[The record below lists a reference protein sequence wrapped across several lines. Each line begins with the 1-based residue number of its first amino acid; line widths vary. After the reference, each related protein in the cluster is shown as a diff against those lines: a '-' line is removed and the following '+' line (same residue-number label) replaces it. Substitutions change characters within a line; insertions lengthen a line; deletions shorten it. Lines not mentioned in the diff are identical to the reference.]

1 MIKKFDTLYKRDTK
15 GKIRQWTIH
24 TQGNKF
30 WTEGGIHGMKMNVAK
45 PTTCTAKNIGRS
57 NETSAEKQ
65 AELEAQAKWEKKLR
79 SGYFTNINDID
90 EKKFYEPMLAHN
102 YKDREDEV
110 KFPVY
115 SQPKLDGIRCIV
127 RLEKDKVVARTRN
140 GKVIEAIPH
149 ITDALENF
157 LKSNPSVILDGEL
170 YNHDLKDNFN
180 KITSLVRKQKPVK
193 SDKMTDEAFAKKE
206 KEFEERLEEGAET
219 IQYWIYDCP
228 TIGNVTER
236 AIFSLRFLTLQNI
249 LQGSLFTHDC
259 IKLVPTAEVET
270 KRGLDNLYNEYL
282 RDGFEGQMVR
292 RDMSYEQKRSTF
304 LLKRKEF
311 KDAEYKV
318 IDIHE
323 GNGNRQGTAK
333 HLVLFDQKLN
343 KEFHSNI
350 KGNFEY
356 LAEIL
361 NNKDKYIGKMA
372 TIKFFEYTPDG
383 IPRFPYAI
391 GFRDYE

>member
-24 TQGNKF
+24 AQGNKF
-30 WTEGGIHGMKMNVAK
+30 WTEGGLVDMKMNVAN
-45 PTTCTAKNIGRS
+45 PTLCTAKNIGHS
-57 NETSAEKQ
+57 NETSPEVQ
-65 AELEAQAKWEKKLR
+65 AELQAKAKWDKKLR
-79 SGYFTNINDID
+79 SGYFSNINDVD
-90 EKKFYEPMLAHN
+90 DKKFYEPMLAHN
-102 YKDREDEV
+102 YKDRIAEV
-110 KFPVY
+110 KYPVY

-149 ITDALENF
+149 ITNALENF
-157 LKSNPSVILDGEL
+157 LQSNPSVILDGEL

-180 KITSLVRKQKPVK
+180 KIVSLVRKQKPVK
-193 SDKMTDEAFAKKE
+193 SDKMTDKAFDKKE
-206 KEFEERLEEGAET
+206 KEFTARLEEGSEI

-228 TIGNVTER
+228 KIGKVTER
-236 AIFSLRFLTLQNI
+236 AMFSLRFTTLQNL
-249 LQGSLFTHDC
+249 LQGSTIAHDC

-270 KRGLDNLYNEYL
+270 QKGLDGLYNEYL

-292 RDMSYEQKRSTF
+292 RDMAYEQKRSTF

-311 KDAEYKV
+311 QDAEYKV

-333 HLVLFDQKLN
+333 HLVLIDRRSHQT
-343 KEFHSNI
+343 FHSNI

-361 NNKDKYIGKMA
+361 NNKDEYIGKLA
-372 TIKFFEYTPDG
+372 TIKFFEKTPDG

>member
-15 GKIRQWTIH
+15 GKVRQWTIH
-24 TQGNKF
+24 VQGNKF
-30 WTEGGIHGMKMNVAK
+30 WTEGGLVGMKMNVAK
-45 PTTCTAKNIGRS
+45 PTSCTAKNIGHS
-57 NETSAEKQ
+57 NETSP
-65 AELEAQAKWEKKLR
+65 EAQAQLEAKAKWDKKLR
-79 SGYFTNINDID
+79 GGYFRNISDVDN
-90 EKKFYEPMLAHN
+90 KKFYEPMLAHN
-102 YKDREDEV
+102 YKDRADEV

-115 SQPKLDGIRCIV
+115 SQPKLDGIRCIT
-127 RLEKDKVVARTRN
+127 RLEKEEVVARTRN

-149 ITDALENF
+149 ITNS
-157 LKSNPSVILDGEL
+157 LKSFFQANPEVILDGEL

-193 SDKMTDEAFAKKE
+193 SEKMTDKAFAKKE
-206 KEFEERLEEGAET
+206 KEFADRLEEGAET

-228 TIGNVTER
+228 RIAQAKEK
-236 AIFSLRFLTLQNI
+236 IMFSLRFNTLQNL
-249 LQGSLFTHDC
+249 LQGTLLANDC
-259 IKLVPTAEVET
+259 IKLVATTEADH
-270 KRGLDNLYNEYL
+270 KKGLDELYNEYL
-282 RDGFEGQMVR
+282 RDGYEGQMVR
-292 RDMSYEQKRSTF
+292 RDMGYEQKRSTF

-311 KDAEYKV
+311 QDAEYKV
-318 IDIHE
+318 IDIDE

-333 HLVLFDQKLN
+333 HLVLIDPKSFQT
-343 KEFHSNI
+343 FHSNI

-361 NNKDKYIGKMA
+361 NNKDEYIGKMA

>member
-24 TQGNKF
+24 AQGNKF
-30 WTEGGIHGMKMNVAK
+30 WTEGGLAGMKMNVAN
-45 PTTCTAKNIGRS
+45 PTICTAKNIGRL
-57 NETSAEKQ
+57 NETSPEEQ
-65 AELEAQAKWEKKLR
+65 AEAEAQAKWEKKLR
-79 SGYFTNINDID
+79 SGYFTNVNDVD
-90 EKKFYEPMLAHN
+90 DKKFYEPMLAHN
-102 YKDREDEV
+102 YKDRVAEV
-110 KFPVY
+110 KYPVY

-127 RLEKDKVVARTRN
+127 KLEKDKVVARTRN
-140 GKVIEAIPH
+140 GKIIEAIPH
-149 ITDALENF
+149 VTNALENF
-157 LKSNPSVILDGEL
+157 LQSNPSVILDGEL

-180 KITSLVRKQKPVK
+180 KIVSLVRKQKPVK
-193 SDKMTDEAFAKKE
+193 SEKMTDKAFAKKE
-206 KEFEERLEEGAET
+206 KEFTARLEEGAEI

-228 TIGNVTER
+228 KIGKVTER
-236 AIFSLRFLTLQNI
+236 AMFSLRFLTLQNI
-249 LQGSLFTHDC
+249 LQGSTIAHDC

-270 KRGLDNLYNEYL
+270 QKALDGLYNEYL

-292 RDMSYEQKRSTF
+292 RDMPYEQKRSTF

-311 KDAEYKV
+311 QDAEYKV

-333 HLVLFDQKLN
+333 HLVLFDGKLRQ
-343 KEFHSNI
+343 EFHSNI

-361 NNKDKYIGKMA
+361 NNKDEYIGKLA
-372 TIKFFEYTPDG
+372 TIKFFEKTPDG

>member
-24 TQGNKF
+24 VQGNKF
-30 WTEGGIHGMKMNVAK
+30 WTEGGIRGMKMNVAK
-45 PTTCTAKNIGRS
+45 PTSCHSKNLGHI
-57 NETSAEKQ
+57 NETSPEEQ
-65 AELEAQAKWEKKLR
+65 AELEAQAKWEKKLKA
-79 SGYFTNINDID
+79 GYFSNVNDVD
-90 EKKFYEPMLAHN
+90 NKKFYEPMLAHN
-102 YKDREDEV
+102 YKDRADEV

-115 SQPKLDGIRCIV
+115 SQPKLDGIRCIT
-127 RLEKDKVVARTRN
+127 RLEKGEVVARTRN

-149 ITDALENF
+149 ITNS
-157 LKSNPSVILDGEL
+157 LKSFFLANQNSILDGEL

-180 KITSLVRKQKPVK
+180 KIVSLVRKQKPVK
-193 SDKMTDEAFAKKE
+193 SAKMTDKAFAKKE
-206 KEFEERLEEGAET
+206 KEFADRLEEGAET

-228 TIGNVTER
+228 KIAHAEEKVP
-236 AIFSLRFLTLQNI
+236 FFLRFETLLNS
-249 LQGSLFTHDC
+249 LQEKDC
-259 IKLVPTAEVET
+259 IKLVQTTEIT
-270 KRGLDNLYNEYL
+270 GQKGLDECYNEYL

-292 RDMSYEQKRSTF
+292 KDMQYEQKRSTF

-311 KDAEYKV
+311 RDAEYKV
-318 IDIHE
+318 VDIEE

-333 HLVLFDQKLN
+333 HLVLIDPKSYQQFN
-343 KEFHSNI
+343 SNI

-361 NNKDKYIGKMA
+361 NNKDEYIGKMA
-372 TIKFFEYTPDG
+372 TIKFFEKTPDG

>member
-1 MIKKFDTLYKRDTK
+1 MKKLETLYKRDTK
-15 GKIRQWTIH
+15 GNIREWTVCVN
-24 TQGNKF
+24 QNKF

-45 PTTCTAKNIGRS
+45 PTICTAKNIGCS
-57 NETSAEKQ
+57 NETSPEQQ

-79 SGYFTNINDID
+79 SGYFTNIHDVD
-90 EKKFYEPMLAHN
+90 DKKFYEPMLAYN
-102 YKDREDEV
+102 YKDRADEV

-115 SQPKLDGIRCIV
+115 SQPKLDGIRCVI
-127 RLEKDKVVARTRN
+127 RLEKGEVVARTRN
-140 GKVIEAIPH
+140 GKIIEAIPH
-149 ITDALENF
+149 ITNSLKNF
-157 LKSNPSVILDGEL
+157 LQQNQEVILDGEL
-170 YNHDLKDNFN
+170 YNHDFKDNFN

-193 SDKMTDEAFAKKE
+193 TDSDTEKSFLKKQD
-206 KEFEERLEEGAET
+206 KWIQSLEQSESNIE
-219 IQYWIYDCP
+219 YWVYDCP
-228 TIGNVTER
+228 VIAQAKETVP
-236 AIFSLRFLTLQNI
+236 FSLRFNTLQN
-249 LQGSLFTHDC
+249 SLRSNDYVKF
-259 IKLVPTAEVET
+259 VPTIEIEGQNSLNSV
-270 KRGLDNLYNEYL
+270 YQEYL

-292 RDMSYEQKRSTF
+292 RDMAYEQKRSTF

-333 HLVLFDQKLN
+333 NLVLIDDKT
-343 KEFHSNI
+343 KREFSSNI

-361 NNKDKYIGKMA
+361 DNKEDYIGKLA

-383 IPRFPYAI
+383 IPRFPFAI
-391 GFRDYE
+391 AFRDYE